1 MSCIHGCVGVIAI
14 YFHQKTRQT
23 SYDQFWVW
31 IERALPG
38 GESVYTFVLDGV
50 CSAI

>member
-1 MSCIHGCVGVIAI
+1 MVVWGVIAI

-31 IERALPG
+31 IERVLPG
-38 GESVYTFVLDGV
+38 GESVYTFVLDAV